1 MYYSEIKKC
10 DIANGPGVRVSL
22 FVSGC
27 TNRCP
32 ECFQSETWSFTFG
45 EKFSE
50 ETMSY
55 ILNCIG
61 KTFVQG
67 LTVLGGEPLEPKNQ
81 EAVLNI
87 ITKVREKYP
96 DKDIWVYTGFKY
108 EDLIKEGT
116 YCHTEYTWDI
126 LNTIDVLVDGKFDIN
141 LKDISLKFR
150 GSSNQ
155 RIIDVKKTVK
165 ESKVHILNI

>member
-32 ECFQSETWSFTFG
+32 ECFQPETWSFTFG

-50 ETMSY
+50 ETMLY

-116 YCHTEYTWDI
+116 YCHTEYTGDI
-126 LNTIDVLVDGKFDIN
+126 LNVIDVLVDGRFDIN

-165 ESKVHILNI
+165 ENKVHVLDI